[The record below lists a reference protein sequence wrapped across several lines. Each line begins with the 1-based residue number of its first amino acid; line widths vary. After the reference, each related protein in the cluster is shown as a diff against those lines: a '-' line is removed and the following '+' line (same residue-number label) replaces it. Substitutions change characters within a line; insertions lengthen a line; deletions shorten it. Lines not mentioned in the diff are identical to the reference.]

1 MTPLVIGLDVST
13 TAAKAVAVDLK
24 GTVVA
29 EGRAVFPLQNP
40 SPGAWEQDAKSW
52 TRAAMEAL
60 RATTQALGDRAGEV
74 RALAI
79 AQQRETFVVCDEAGE
94 PLAPAIVWMDGRS
107 TAEVRDA
114 CAELAAETIHELSGK
129 VPCTTP
135 SLFKIRMLLRR
146 LQPELAA
153 AEKRV
158 VDVHGYLVHALTGR
172 WVTSIAAA
180 DPLGLID
187 MRRADWSD
195 PLCELASVRRAE
207 LCELVQPG
215 DRIGSLRSDLELGLP
230 RDVVLVAGA
239 GDGQAAALGAGAIR
253 EGEAYLNIGTAVV
266 AGTHVREYKV
276 SRAFRTLFGAVPGTF
291 LCESDLKGGTLTLDW
306 LADRLLGGEERLE
319 AGDARTQRLRSLEEK
334 AERLAP
340 GSDGLMALPYWS
352 GVMNPHWDDDASGAL
367 IGLRPD
373 HGAEH
378 VYRAVCEA
386 LAFEQRLIFEAM
398 EAELGRFGSVTC
410 VGGGAARP
418 FLLGLFATILDRDLR
433 APLCK
438 PGEQQETTALGAAM
452 LAAGGSGLAGSI
464 EEAAHEMVKTGDGAS
479 ACTFNK
485 NSYRALYD
493 EAYRDLYCT
502 LAGTLARLALLRATC
517 RRADSPR

>member
-1 MTPLVIGLDVST
+1 MSSLVIGLDVST
-13 TAAKAVAVDLK
+13 TAAKAVAVDAK
-24 GTVVA
+24 GNVVA
-29 EGRAVFPLQNP
+29 EGRAVFPLENP
-40 SPGAWEQDAKSW
+40 CPGGWEQDARSW
-52 TRAAMEAL
+52 SRAAIEAL
-60 RATTQALGDRAGEV
+60 REATSALGERAKAV
-74 RALAI
+74 RAVAI

-107 TAEVRDA
+107 AKEVREA
-114 CAELAAETIHELSGK
+114 CAELDADTIHDLSGK

-146 LQPELAA
+146 LRPELAT
-153 AEKRV
+153 AEKRA

-172 WVTSIAAA
+172 WVSSTAAA

-195 PLCELASVRRAE
+195 PLCELAGVRRAE
-207 LCELVQPG
+207 LCELVKPG
-215 DRIGSLRSDLELGLP
+215 DRIAALRADLALGLP
-230 RDVVLVAGA
+230 RDVTLVAGA

-253 EGEAYLNIGTAVV
+253 EGEAYLNVGTAVV
-266 AGTHVREYKV
+266 AGAHCPAYKV

-319 AGDARTQRLRSLEEK
+319 AGDARTQRLRSLEHK
-334 AERLAP
+334 AQHLTP
-340 GSDGLMALPYWS
+340 GSEGLMALPYWA

-378 VYRAVCEA
+378 VYRAVCES

-433 APLCK
+433 RT
-438 PGEQQETTALGAAM
+438 EQQETTALGAAI
-452 LAAGGSGLAGSI
+452 LAAAGAGLAASV
-464 EEAAHEMVKTGDGAS
+464 EEAAHEMVKTRDGAS
-479 ACTFNK
+479 PCTDNK
-485 NSYRALYD
+485 KIYRALYD
-493 EAYRDLYCT
+493 EAYRDLYRT
-502 LAGTLARLALLRATC
+502 LAGTLTKLRAIC
-517 RRADSPR
+517 RTEDCPP